1 MRLARFVAE
10 LYRRNPLL
18 TFIGW
23 LHIVLLL
30 AALAG
35 YATDD
40 RIVMGVNAWQK
51 AIKYMASIALYL
63 WTLSWFSRYIRRPRW
78 LFRTLSIVVA
88 VTMMVESACLLL
100 QAARG
105 TTSHYNVST
114 DFDAVI
120 YVLAGGMVAINL
132 LVVLI
137 ILFLLRKPG
146 MRLQPVYLWSIRL
159 GIIVFLST
167 GIIGGV
173 MFANNGHTV
182 GAPDGGPGLPFLNWS
197 TVAGDLR
204 VPLGL
209 SVHALQL
216 LPLLGAA
223 IGRSPRVAGNTVKL
237 SALLMAAALYA
248 ALIYGTFRQAMAG
261 IPLI

>member
-1 MRLARFVAE
+1 MRPVRFLAE

-18 TFIGW
+18 TFVGW
-23 LHIVLLL
+23 LHIVLLF
-30 AALAG
+30 AALVG

-51 AIKYMASIALYL
+51 PIKYMLSTALYL

-78 LFRTLSIVVA
+78 LFKTLSIVVA
-88 VTMMVESACLLL
+88 VTMIVGSACLLL

-105 TTSHYNVST
+105 TTSHYNVAT

-120 YVLAGGMVAINL
+120 YLLAGGMVAINL
-132 LVVLI
+132 LVALI

-167 GIIGGV
+167 GVIGGV
-173 MFANNGHTV
+173 MFANSGHTV
-182 GAPDGGPGLPFLNWS
+182 GAPDGGPGVPFLNWS

-223 IGRSPRVAGNTVKL
+223 IGRSARFSGNTAKL
-237 SALLMAAALYA
+237 TALVIATALYA
-248 ALIYGTFRQAMAG
+248 ALVYGAFRQAMDG
-261 IPLI
+261 TPLI

>member
-1 MRLARFVAE
+1 MRTRFLAE

-18 TFIGW
+18 TFVGW

-30 AALAG
+30 ATLVG

-40 RIVMGVNAWQK
+40 RLVMDVNAWLK
-51 AIKYMASIALYL
+51 PMKYMVSIALYL
-63 WTLSWFSRYIRRPRW
+63 WTLAWFSRYVRRPRW
-78 LFRTLSIVVA
+78 LFKTVSIVAA
-88 VTMMVESACLLL
+88 VTMTIESACLLL

-105 TTSHYNVST
+105 TTSHYNFMT

-120 YVLAGGMVAINL
+120 YQVVGAMVAVNL
-132 LVVLI
+132 LVALV
-137 ILFLLRKPG
+137 ILFMLRRPG

-159 GIIVFLST
+159 GIILFLST

-173 MFANNGHTV
+173 MFVNNGHTV

-197 TVAGDLR
+197 TVGGDLR

-209 SVHALQL
+209 AVHALQL

-223 IGRSPRVAGNTVKL
+223 IGRSPRVPGNTAKL
-237 SALLMAAALYA
+237 AVLVIAAALYA
-248 ALIYGTFRQAMAG
+248 ALIYAAFRQAMAG